1 MNFTNHF
8 ASIFQRRFHSGPGL
22 QGHSIRR
29 CCHLFTVALIKKC
42 PHPDIVDPYH
52 KIRAPISIE
61 IGTSQALGVARD
73 DQAALAG

>member
-1 MNFTNHF
+1 MNFTDHF
-8 ASIFQRRFHSGPGL
+8 SSIFQRRFHSGPRL

-29 CCHLFTVALIKKC
+29 CCHQFTVALIKER
-42 PHPDIVDPYH
+42 PHADIVNPDH

-73 DQAALAG
+73 HQAAFAG